1 MKNHPAVAENKA
13 EILEKFSSTFA
24 YRQRQYLDKTELNK
38 DPTALFGLF
47 PRMVDAE
54 EGRLVSITF
63 KLKMKRIF

>member
-13 EILEKFSSTFA
+13 KIVGKLSSAYA

-38 DPTALFGLF
+38 DPTALFTLF

-54 EGRLVSITF
+54 EGRLVSFT
-63 KLKMKRIF
+63 